1 MLANNLKLSVPLQY
15 LGSSLVFSWGLSL
28 EGQLSPA
35 SSVLPLITIVG
46 GRCWGQKSCQSPY
59 ISKCQMPAPQS
70 VTSQAWV
77 GCLYMSTVHGPPW
90 ESAEVVLESEQE
102 QKISLLKCYALMLRA
117 TSSPEARD
125 SKPLIGVW
133 PQEPRTAWAGWG
145 LLVIDIVTEITSKR
159 TLFSSKNTRS
169 WSLQSVW

>member
-28 EGQLSPA
+28 EEQLSPA
-35 SSVLPLITIVG
+35 SSVLPLITTVG

-59 ISKCQMPAPQS
+59 ISKCQPHRVSLRRPELAASTRLQYM
-70 VTSQAWV
+70 VLRGSQQKWYLRV
-77 GCLYMSTVHGPPW
+77 SRNK
-90 ESAEVVLESEQE
+90 
-102 QKISLLKCYALMLRA
+102 KISLLKCYALMRA

-133 PQEPRTAWAGWG
+133 PQEPRAAWAGWG
-145 LLVIDIVTEITSKR
+145 LLIIDIVTEITSKR

-169 WSLQSVW
+169 WSLQSIW